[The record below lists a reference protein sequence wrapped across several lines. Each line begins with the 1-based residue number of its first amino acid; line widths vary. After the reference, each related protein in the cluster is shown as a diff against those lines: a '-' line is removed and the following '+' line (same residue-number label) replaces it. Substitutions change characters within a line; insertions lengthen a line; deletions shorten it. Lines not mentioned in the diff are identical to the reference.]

1 MEPEAGAA
9 APPRK
14 LLRPLLKLAFQL
26 LLVGLAGWLAGRVL
40 DSVGWRDLGER
51 LRTADPLFTV
61 IALALLVGRFVVWDA
76 RWRLA
81 FRRLGDP
88 PSRWNSFFTLLGSA
102 SANTITPTAR
112 LVGGLLRARYVSFA
126 GDHTFGH
133 VFGVVV
139 FDQLAH
145 QTVLVITGWLAFA
158 GMAWLM
164 GHEALAWAAL
174 GTLVVAAAIAGRL
187 LTGLQ
192 GEGRGRL
199 AALLERRA
207 GARGDAGAMQAVY
220 AHGREA
226 VAVVRRLLGMP
237 GLRRAALLLGILY
250 VLLNAMAQWA
260 LFYAIG
266 RPIDALTVLL
276 AVTVGIAAG
285 AFTGTPGGVGTTEA
299 GMVLAYVALE
309 VPEVDAAA
317 ATVFYRGLHYLVVL
331 ALGLP
336 ALLVFEARLRRRA
349 REEAG

>member
-1 MEPEAGAA
+1 MEPGAGAA
-9 APPRK
+9 TPRRR
-14 LLRPLLKLAFQL
+14 LLRPSLKLAFQL
-26 LLVGLAGWLAGRVL
+26 LVIALAGWLAGRVL
-40 DSVGWRDLGER
+40 QTVGWRDLGER
-51 LRTADPLFTV
+51 LRAADPLFTLL
-61 IALALLVGRFVVWDA
+61 ALVLLVGRFVVWDL

-81 FRRLGDP
+81 FRHLGDP
-88 PSRWNSFFTLLGSA
+88 PSPWHTFFTLLGSA

-112 LVGGLLRARYVSFA
+112 LVGGLLRARYVSFG

-158 GMAWLM
+158 GMAWLL
-164 GHEALAWAAL
+164 GQHGIAWAAL
-174 GTLVVAAAIAGRL
+174 AALLVAAGVAGKL

-207 GARGDAGAMQAVY
+207 AALDEGALQSVY

-226 VAVVRRLLGMP
+226 MAVVRRLLGIP
-237 GLRRAALLLGILY
+237 ALRRAALLLGIVY
-250 VLLNAMAQWA
+250 VLLNGLAQWA

-266 RPIDALTVLL
+266 RPIDVLTVLL

-299 GMVLAYVALE
+299 GMVLAYLALE
-309 VPEVDAAA
+309 VPRVDAAA
-317 ATVFYRGLHYLVVL
+317 ATVLYRGMHYLVVL

-349 REEAG
+349 REEGA

>member
-1 MEPEAGAA
+1 
-9 APPRK
+9 
-14 LLRPLLKLAFQL
+14 LLKLAFQL
-26 LLVGLAGWLAGRVL
+26 LLIALAGWLAGRVL
-40 DSVGWRDLGER
+40 ASVGWRDLGER
-51 LRTADPLFTV
+51 LRTADPLFTAL
-61 IALALLVGRFVVWDA
+61 ALALLVGRFVIWDL

-81 FRRLGDP
+81 FRVLADP
-88 PSRWNSFFTLLGSA
+88 PSPWHSFFTLLGSA
-102 SANTITPTAR
+102 SANTLTPTAR
-112 LVGGLLRARYVSFA
+112 LVGGLLRARYISFT

-158 GMAWLM
+158 GMAWVL
-164 GHEALAWAAL
+164 GHQGLALGALAAL
-174 GTLVVAAAIAGRL
+174 AVAAAVAGRL
-187 LTGLQ
+187 MGGLV

-207 GARGDAGAMQAVY
+207 AALDAGALQSVY
-220 AHGREA
+220 AHGSEA
-226 VAVVRRLLGMP
+226 VAVVRRLLGVP
-237 GLRRAALLLGILY
+237 SLRRAALLLGIVY
-250 VLLNAMAQWA
+250 VLLNGMAQWA

-266 RPIDALTVLL
+266 HPIDALTVLL
-276 AVTVGIAAG
+276 AVTVGVAVG

-309 VPEVDAAA
+309 VPRVDAAA

-349 REEAG
+349 REEAA

>member
-1 MEPEAGAA
+1 MQPEAGPA
-9 APPRK
+9 APRRR
-14 LLRPLLKLAFQL
+14 LLRPLLKLVFQL
-26 LLVGLAGWLAGRVL
+26 LVIGLAGWLAGRVL
-40 DSVGWRDLGER
+40 SSVGWRDLGER

-61 IALALLVGRFVVWDA
+61 LALALLVGRFVIWDL

-81 FRRLGDP
+81 FRHLGDP
-88 PSRWNSFFTLLGSA
+88 PSPWHSFFTLLGSA

-112 LVGGLLRARYVSFA
+112 LVGGLLRARYVAFA

-145 QTVLVITGWLAFA
+145 QTVLVITGWLAFV
-158 GMAWLM
+158 GMAWLL
-164 GHEALAWAAL
+164 GYTGLAVGAFAA
-174 GTLVVAAAIAGRL
+174 LVVAAAVAGRL
-187 LTGLQ
+187 LTSLQ

-199 AALLERRA
+199 ATLLERRA
-207 GARGDAGAMQAVY
+207 AAPDEGAMQSVY
-220 AHGREA
+220 AHGKEA
-226 VAVVRRLLGMP
+226 VAVVRRLLGVP
-237 GLRRAALLLGILY
+237 ALRRAVLLLGIVY
-250 VLLNAMAQWA
+250 VLLNGMAQWA

-266 RPIDALTVLL
+266 RPIDVLTVLL

-309 VPEVDAAA
+309 VPRVDAAA

-336 ALLVFEARLRRRA
+336 ALLVFEARMRRRA
-349 REEAG
+349 REEAR